1 MGCHFLLQGI
11 FLTQGSNPGLT
22 TDESLP
28 SEPPGKHH
36 FKGNAQTF
44 LRRLV
49 TLAFSFTP
57 SNLPPAAAKS
67 LHSCPTLCDPIDSS
81 PPGSPVPGILQAW
94 ILEWV
99 VEKWKWSRS
108 VLSDSERPHGLQPTG
123 LLCPWDFPGK
133 STRVG
138 CHRLLGTCPLN
149 TYNVATPRSGL
160 AFLAILYHFINIV
173 LSGFCTMWLA
183 RGKHAL
189 PDWPITGGHRH
200 YQIGVGIATT
210 TGDQ

>member
-1 MGCHFLLQGI
+1 MTGWREQKHQAQKAEDVFHEKWGVYWLDHHAVLVTQWCPTLGNPMACSPPGSSVHRILQARILEWVVISFSRGSSWPRDQ
-11 FLTQGSNPGLT
+11 TQVSLQT
-22 TDESLP
+22 ESLP

-67 LHSCPTLCDPIDSS
+67 LHSCPTLCDLIDSS

-108 VLSDSERPHGLQPTG
+108 VLFDSERPHGLQPTG
-123 LLCPWDFPGK
+123 LLCP
-133 STRVG
+133 
-138 CHRLLGTCPLN
+138 
-149 TYNVATPRSGL
+149 
-160 AFLAILYHFINIV
+160 
-173 LSGFCTMWLA
+173 
-183 RGKHAL
+183 
-189 PDWPITGGHRH
+189 
-200 YQIGVGIATT
+200 
-210 TGDQ
+210 